1 MENSWTLKERKG
13 AGEKPEKKQEV
24 DHKAKACMGWATLL
38 EAWHLLKYQLWQTL
52 TISLQVDLGSARLGV
67 ERQGLLSPLNWA
79 LRVDRR
85 DRTADAA
92 GGARAQP

>member
-1 MENSWTLKERKG
+1 
-13 AGEKPEKKQEV
+13 
-24 DHKAKACMGWATLL
+24 MGWATLL
-38 EAWHLLKYQLWQTL
+38 EAWHLLKCQLWQTL
-52 TISLQVDLGSARLGV
+52 TISLQVDLGSARLGGGGV

-79 LRVDRR
+79 LQVDPR

>member
-1 MENSWTLKERKG
+1 
-13 AGEKPEKKQEV
+13 
-24 DHKAKACMGWATLL
+24 MGWATLL
-38 EAWHLLKYQLWQTL
+38 KAWHLLKYQLWQTL
-52 TISLQVDLGSARLGV
+52 TISLQVDLGSARLDGGGV

-79 LRVDRR
+79 LQVDPR